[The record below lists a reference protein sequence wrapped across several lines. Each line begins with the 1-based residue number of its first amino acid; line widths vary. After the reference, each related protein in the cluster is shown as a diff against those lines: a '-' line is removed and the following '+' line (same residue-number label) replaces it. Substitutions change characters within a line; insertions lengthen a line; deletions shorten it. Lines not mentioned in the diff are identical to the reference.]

1 MASTGI
7 SNNIVC
13 SHGPLTVMDISP
25 GCSPSPM
32 NMQRSGKWNR
42 PRKSTK
48 SLLMKRRPRR

>member
-1 MASTGI
+1 M
-7 SNNIVC
+7 C